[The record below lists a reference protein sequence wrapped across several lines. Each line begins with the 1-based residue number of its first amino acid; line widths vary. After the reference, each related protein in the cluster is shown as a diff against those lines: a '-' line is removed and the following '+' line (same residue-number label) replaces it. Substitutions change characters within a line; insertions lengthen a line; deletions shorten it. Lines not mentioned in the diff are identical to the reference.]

1 MFGIGKSLKKAAKRF
16 GAKLKDNPLKT
27 LIDPFG
33 VSDSAKNV
41 LDSAE
46 GIVKG
51 LFTPDIPDPA
61 AVAPIP
67 DDELTRKSKQRA
79 AQRKYAKGGRAGT
92 MLTSDSST
100 LG

>member
-1 MFGIGKSLKKAAKRF
+1 MLSLRNALRKIGGAPNNFIRSAGDNFEEVIRKSGHIIKEAIR
-16 GAKLKDNPLKT
+16 PS
-27 LIDPFG
+27 P
-33 VSDSAKNV
+33 
-41 LDSAE
+41 
-46 GIVKG
+46 
-51 LFTPDIPDPA
+51 PPDPL
-61 AVAPIP
+61 VAPIP